1 MLLWDDFYFLLPEIF
16 LASSI
21 LGLLLLSLFQKT
33 SVSSQ
38 ENRLIQLSILALCV
52 TMVLIWASPEKGIFI
67 QGMLETSPTIRL
79 FKMGFLILAALTL
92 SLSTISWVF
101 KMQFV
106 FEYPVLLLMAVLGG
120 LLSIAA
126 GDFLVLFV
134 GLELQA
140 LPLYVLVALNNGS
153 PDAAEAGVK
162 YFTLGALA
170 TGFFLFGVS
179 LVYGTLGT
187 IEFQSFH
194 NLLSI
199 LAEGAEGIN
208 AFPTYFLLGVVL
220 IMGALFFKLSLVP
233 FHMWAPD
240 VYEGA
245 KPTTVLFLATGV
257 KVVGLFVLF
266 KLFMGPFEAVRF
278 AFEPL
283 LVFVAGVSVIVGALG
298 GVFQDKF
305 QRLLAYSGIS
315 HMGFLLAPLVCGPV
329 GIHSLLTY
337 LLIYMPMVVLAFM
350 LLMIFKKR
358 SESSLL
364 YLFELKGLGKTS
376 PLFAFF
382 MAILMF
388 SLAGLPPLGGFLG
401 KLSVL
406 MAVLKEEHFF
416 LAVIMVLSS
425 VVSCFYYLRVIKL
438 MYFDKNG
445 ENEVAAQQAWEL
457 CFQNRLI
464 LCFLVLFILGFAA
477 FGPFIPLP
485 CCSMS

>member
-1 MLLWDDFYFLLPEIF
+1 
-16 LASSI
+16 
-21 LGLLLLSLFQKT
+21 
-33 SVSSQ
+33 
-38 ENRLIQLSILALCV
+38 
-52 TMVLIWASPEKGIFI
+52 
-67 QGMLETSPTIRL
+67 
-79 FKMGFLILAALTL
+79 
-92 SLSTISWVF
+92 
-101 KMQFV
+101 
-106 FEYPVLLLMAVLGG
+106 
-120 LLSIAA
+120 
-126 GDFLVLFV
+126 
-134 GLELQA
+134 
-140 LPLYVLVALNNGS
+140 
-153 PDAAEAGVK
+153 
-162 YFTLGALA
+162 
-170 TGFFLFGVS
+170 
-179 LVYGTLGT
+179 
-187 IEFQSFH
+187 
-194 NLLSI
+194 LLSI